1 MPYTVH
7 VGPCLRV
14 LRTLPD
20 NSVHSI
26 VTDPPY
32 GLGFMGKTWDRLPTV
47 AVFRECL
54 RVLRPGGH
62 IAAFGHTRTY
72 HHLATRIERAGFE
85 IRDMIAWTYGQGFPK
100 SRNQDGAW
108 KGWGT
113 ALKPAL
119 EPIALARKPLDGT
132 VEANLADHGA
142 GALNID
148 GCRVPLDRHV
158 DESQLRTMHRNVRT
172 EADGWGMNKL
182 ADEQTPVVNERG
194 RWPANIVHDGSPDV
208 LEAFP
213 DAPGQQG
220 DLKAHAEY
228 RQSPNGIFGGMRPAI
243 DHAARNDAGSAA
255 RFFYCAKA
263 TRADREE
270 GLAAFE
276 KQPAGIV
283 SNTSGRRIAER
294 EGYTQPVRANTHPT
308 VKPTA
313 LMRWLVKLITP
324 PGGIVLDPFAGSGST
339 GKAAVLDGFEAVLI
353 ERDRQWK
360 PVIAA
365 RCAWAEA
372 NRPRAQQL
380 ALALET

>member
-7 VGPCLRV
+7 IGPCLRV

-20 NSVHSI
+20 NSVHAI

-85 IRDMIAWTYGQGFPK
+85 
-100 SRNQDGAW
+100 
-108 KGWGT
+108 
-113 ALKPAL
+113 
-119 EPIALARKPLDGT
+119 
-132 VEANLADHGA
+132 
-142 GALNID
+142 
-148 GCRVPLDRHV
+148 
-158 DESQLRTMHRNVRT
+158 
-172 EADGWGMNKL
+172 
-182 ADEQTPVVNERG
+182 
-194 RWPANIVHDGSPDV
+194 
-208 LEAFP
+208 
-213 DAPGQQG
+213 
-220 DLKAHAEY
+220 
-228 RQSPNGIFGGMRPAI
+228 
-243 DHAARNDAGSAA
+243 
-255 RFFYCAKA
+255 
-263 TRADREE
+263 
-270 GLAAFE
+270 
-276 KQPAGIV
+276 
-283 SNTSGRRIAER
+283 
-294 EGYTQPVRANTHPT
+294 
-308 VKPTA
+308 
-313 LMRWLVKLITP
+313 
-324 PGGIVLDPFAGSGST
+324 
-339 GKAAVLDGFEAVLI
+339 AVLI